1 MPDRIDVR
9 DAGRERLPPGQIIT
23 QKWPVL
29 HYGTV
34 PRVDLATWRFEVS
47 GAVERPVSLS
57 WDELLALPRRE
68 TACDMHCVTRWSRY
82 DNVFEGVPVQ
92 EVLARAGV
100 KPGAAYVLV
109 HAEQNYTTNLPLS
122 DLDRPANLL
131 ALSHNGEP
139 LTPEHGG
146 PVRLLVPHLY
156 LWKSAKWVTGFQL
169 LEEDYPGFWEQNGY
183 HMRGDP
189 WREERY
195 GRPAGPRCGVA
206 EEALRPG
213 DGLGAGQFNSFES
226 CFWRPT
232 RFSCLA
238 WQNRPDV
245 RRQRRRR
252 TNGSPTSCARRTAGR
267 GRLHGPSR
275 RPSAPSASGSPR
287 WSPTSDTTWR
297 RCPSR
302 RRASAAPC

>member
-9 DAGRERLPPGQIIT
+9 DTGRERLPPGQIVT
-23 QKWPVL
+23 RKWPVL

-34 PRVDLATWRFEVS
+34 PRVELATWRFEVR
-47 GAVERPVSLS
+47 GAVERPVSLT

-92 EVLARAGV
+92 EVLARAEV

-139 LTPEHGG
+139 LPPEHGG

-195 GRPAGPRCGVA
+195 GRADPARMRRGPR
-206 EEALRPG
+206 
-213 DGLGAGQFNSFES
+213 
-226 CFWRPT
+226 
-232 RFSCLA
+232 
-238 WQNRPDV
+238 
-245 RRQRRRR
+245 
-252 TNGSPTSCARRTAGR
+252 
-267 GRLHGPSR
+267 
-275 RPSAPSASGSPR
+275 
-287 WSPTSDTTWR
+287 
-297 RCPSR
+297 
-302 RRASAAPC
+302 